1 MKALTKNCFLALL
14 CLFGSKLY
22 AQVASPSATKSPE
35 NTPAPVVVYFEVRQK
50 DAYRMDSLVVRLDD
64 SQISGQAQKNLIK
77 LRSGNFFEGVFPG
90 SEGIAHIVTEDI
102 KRPAY
107 LSLGTEKNPFLN
119 QYVVFPG
126 DSIKIQLDTYRNQ
139 VVFSGPSAPLF
150 RCQRELHLLMAER
163 SFATDIRMGFNSPE
177 NLETYLSKEGKRKQ
191 FIQSQKQFGSH
202 THVYVRKEQDLA
214 ILESTFGDGY
224 EDRILE
230 VITRY
235 QKILPADRLQVIKA
249 NYLGRLRF
257 SRLKA
262 FNNAIA
268 YALRSGDPRHR
279 KVLAAFF
286 KDHEQADTIDDLP
299 EQAII
304 SSPSYQ
310 HYLIT
315 RAKSYAYLHDTSIF
329 AQIRDMPNGPVKD
342 HLAARYICEEFDH
355 LENGDLKAKEALTF
369 IDSPRPKEALQAL
382 LSSLGQGQALQGAV
396 FTGLDGKPIDLSTLK
411 GKVLLLDFWYT
422 GCKACINFFSSRIS
436 KIEEHF
442 KENPDFQMVS
452 ISADKD
458 RARWVRS
465 IESGR
470 YTSHNALNLY
480 TGGKGFQH
488 SFLENMDISAFPRLI
503 LVEDD
508 GTIRQ
513 AGGLKQPLEDMIKLI
528 EEALPNKNNPD
539 TLTLQL

>member
-1 MKALTKNCFLALL
+1 MKKTTFTCFLALL

-22 AQVASPSATKSPE
+22 AQVASPHTIPGESQG
-35 NTPAPVVVYFEVRQK
+35 APLVVYVEVRQK
-50 DAYRMDSLVVRLDD
+50 DAYRMDSLTVTVES
-64 SQISGQAQKNLIK
+64 SQETGASRESTIP

-90 SEGIAHIVTEDI
+90 SEGIAHIVTENLSQ
-102 KRPAY
+102 PAY
-107 LSLGTEKNPFLN
+107 LSLGTEKSPFLN
-119 QYVVFPG
+119 RYVVFPG

-139 VVFSGPSAPLF
+139 VVFAGPSAPLF

-163 SFATDIRMGFNSPE
+163 SFATDIRMGFNSPA
-177 NLETYLSKEGKRKQ
+177 NLETYLSKEGKREQ
-191 FIQSQKQFGSH
+191 FVQSQKQFGSH
-202 THVYVRKEQDLA
+202 THIYVRKEQDLA
-214 ILESTFGDGY
+214 ILENTFGDGY
-224 EDRILE
+224 EDRVLE

-235 QKILPADRLQVIKA
+235 QGILPADRLHIIKA

-268 YALRSGDPRHR
+268 YALRSGDPEHR
-279 KVLAAFF
+279 KVLAVFF
-286 KDHEQADTIDDLP
+286 KEHDKADTIDDLP

-310 HYLIT
+310 QYLIT
-315 RAKSYAYLHDTSIF
+315 RARSYAYLHGTSIF

-355 LENGDLKAKEALTF
+355 LENGDLKTKEALTF
-369 IDSPRPKEALQAL
+369 INSPRPKEALEAL
-382 LSSLGQGQALQGAV
+382 LSSLGQGQVLQGAV
-396 FTGLDGKPIDLSTLK
+396 FTGLDGKPMDLSTLK

-442 KENPDFQMVS
+442 KENPSFQMVS

-488 SFLENMDISAFPRLI
+488 SFLDDMNISAFPRLI
-503 LVEDD
+503 LVADD

-528 EEALPNKNNPD
+528 EDALPNKNYSD